1 MIHISDFAQSGELF
15 DGRYQLLRPLST
27 AGGTADVWLALDVNT
42 IDIEESL
49 GDGDEVVKDS
59 TDGTGMKVA
68 IKIYRP
74 KNALDIEGEQRFR
87 DEYKIVYNCHHEN
100 LLQPT
105 HFSIFK
111 GMPYLVMPFC
121 SAGSSEKFIGKW
133 TTDDE
138 VWKYM
143 HDVASGLAYL
153 HANNPP
159 IIHQDIKP
167 GNVLIDDNEN
177 FSITDFGISSKFGG
191 SHQYYYDDEN
201 AGTLAY
207 MAPERFAEEAAPLA
221 ESDIWALGATV
232 FELLT
237 GDVPFGEEGGMN
249 QPDGEVNLQ
258 FPKFLGPELQRLI
271 KACLDKDPAK
281 RPTAEYLS
289 EAARLKQF
297 PIKRH
302 SGLIWKILLGVVACV
317 AGVAIYLLTQAPE
330 KTTPPEV
337 FFKQALAQ
345 LDYPE
350 TDSVKAGVALLDSLA
365 GVGYLPAIRELALT
379 YGWYGETEPASL
391 KRKKYLGI
399 QLGNPNVTDER
410 ASELAK
416 FLPTLDT
423 YNQKAIGYY
432 NMIVTSTDSLHTDW
446 KMDAAYRLGVYY
458 LYYTPNP
465 TLARKSFLKC
475 KEYALELKNET
486 MVERVD
492 IALEEIQ

>member
-1 MIHISDFAQSGELF
+1 MIHLRDFAQSGELF
-15 DGRYQLLRPLST
+15 DGRYKLLRPLST

-42 IDIEESL
+42 IDIDESL
-49 GDGDEVVKDS
+49 GDEAESDS
-59 TDGTGMKVA
+59 AAGSGMKVA
-68 IKIYRP
+68 IKVYRP

-121 SAGSSEKFIGKW
+121 SAGSSEKYMGQW

-138 VWKYM
+138 VWKYL

-207 MAPERFAEEAAPLA
+207 MAPERFTEDAAPLA
-221 ESDIWALGATV
+221 ESDIWALGATIY
-232 FELLT
+232 ELLT
-237 GDVPFGEEGGMN
+237 GNVPFGEEGGMN
-249 QPDGEVNLQ
+249 QPDGEVSLE
-258 FPKFLGPELQRLI
+258 FPKFLGPELQKLI
-271 KACLDKDPAK
+271 KACLDRDPAK
-281 RPTAEYLS
+281 RPTAQYLS
-289 EAARLKQF
+289 EAARVKQY

-302 SGLIWKILLGVVACV
+302 SGLIWKILLGLVAIV
-317 AGVAIYLLTQAPE
+317 AAVAIYFAMQAPE
-330 KTTPPEV
+330 ETIPPEV
-337 FFKQALAQ
+337 YFKQALAQ
-345 LDYPE
+345 VDYPE
-350 TDSVKAGVALLDSLA
+350 ADSVKAGVALLDSLA

-391 KRKKYLGI
+391 KRKKLLGI
-399 QLGNPNVTDER
+399 ELGNPNVDER
-410 ASELAK
+410 ASNLAAY
-416 FLPTLDT
+416 LPTRDS

-432 NMIVTSTDSLHTDW
+432 NMIVTSADSTHNEW

-465 TLARKSFLKC
+465 NLARKSFMKC
-475 KEYALELKNET
+475 KEYAILLKDKT
-486 MVERVD
+486 MEERVD
-492 IALEEIQ
+492 IALEEVR

>member
-1 MIHISDFAQSGELF
+1 MIHLREFAQSSELF

-49 GDGDEVVKDS
+49 GDNDEVETSS

-68 IKIYRP
+68 IKVYRP

-105 HFSIFK
+105 HFSIYK

-121 SAGSSEKFIGKW
+121 SEGSSEKFMGKW
-133 TTDDE
+133 TTDEE
-138 VWKYM
+138 VWKFI

-153 HANNPP
+153 HVNNPP

-167 GNVLIDDNEN
+167 GNILIDDNSN
-177 FSITDFGISSKFGG
+177 FSITDFGISSKFNG
-191 SHQYYYDDEN
+191 SHQYYYDDDN

-207 MAPERFAEEAAPLA
+207 MAPERFAEDAAPMA

-232 FELLT
+232 YELLT
-237 GDVPFGEEGGMN
+237 GNVPFGEEGGMN
-249 QPDGEVNLQ
+249 QPEGDFTLDY
-258 FPKFLGPELQRLI
+258 PKFLGPELQRLI
-271 KACLDKDPAK
+271 KACLDRDIAK

-289 EAARLKQF
+289 EAARVKQY

-302 SGLIWKILLGVVACV
+302 SGLIWKILLGVVAIV
-317 AGVAIYLLTQAPE
+317 AAVAIYFAMQAPE
-330 KTTPPEV
+330 EPTPPEEY
-337 FFKQALAQ
+337 FEQAMRQVDFPSA
-345 LDYPE
+345 
-350 TDSVKAGVALLDSLA
+350 DSVKAGVALLDSLA
-365 GVGYLPAIRELALT
+365 GVGYLPAIRQLALT

-391 KRKKYLGI
+391 KRKMFLGI
-399 QLGNPNVTDER
+399 ELGNTNVDER
-410 ASELAK
+410 ASNLAAY
-416 FLPTLDT
+416 LPVRDGI
-423 YNQKAIGYY
+423 NQRAIGYY
-432 NMIVTSTDSLHTDW
+432 NMIVTSADTTHTDW

-465 TLARKSFLKC
+465 NLARKSFLKC
-475 KEYALELKNET
+475 KELATQLNDQT
-486 MVERVD
+486 MLERVD
-492 IALEEIQ
+492 IALEEIR